1 MFLNFWLF
9 FLITGIS
16 FSIGLFIWAVKNRQF
31 EDQTRAKYLP
41 LKDLEDDEKLE
52 KPKRSFKET
61 VPFIVIMMI
70 GLIMISIAI
79 IFSLIN

>member
-52 KPKRSFKET
+52 KPERSFKET
-61 VPFIVIMMI
+61 VPFIVVITI
-70 GLIMISIAI
+70 GLIMIFTVIVISI
-79 IFSLIN
+79 IN